1 MSVDNSKVW
10 LLDSDTVLRR
20 IRYLIILAI
29 SFMNMYL
36 KYIHILLIIIRICK
50 NNEYYVRWTE
60 FP

>member
-36 KYIHILLIIIRICK
+36 KYIHILLIIIRIDPK
-50 NNEYYVRWTE
+50 E
-60 FP
+60 FPAGNVVVRF